1 MPECSTIDLPDPRSA
16 LLTTPSQARQR
27 STGGESFE
35 NPPTRARYV
44 TKPTS
49 PRKMK
54 NVQTW
59 APTKFVLERGRFRA
73 SPNPKELS
81 PGSRL
86 LGDLLASCYQTH
98 LKSHCRGRLLD
109 LGCGKVPFYGLYREY
124 VSETVCVDWHNSSH
138 GNDYLDAECDLT
150 KDLPF
155 SDACFDTILLSDV
168 LEHIP
173 TPGSL
178 WREMGRLLKPGGK
191 LLLNVPFYYYLHEEP
206 YDYYRY
212 TKYALLRFAETT
224 GFEIILIKEVGGAP
238 EIVVDIVSKSILRF
252 GPIGEWTAVALQ
264 AACWSL
270 VTSPLGARISEKT
283 AKQFPLGY
291 FMIAQ
296 KPCSLTEATGSD

>member
-1 MPECSTIDLPDPRSA
+1 
-16 LLTTPSQARQR
+16 
-27 STGGESFE
+27 
-35 NPPTRARYV
+35 
-44 TKPTS
+44 
-49 PRKMK
+49 MK

-168 LEHIP
+168 LEQIAIKCAVLLLPARRTIRLLSIYKIRTPTICRNNRIRNHLDQRGWGCTRNCGGYCFKIDLTIRSDWRMDRGC
-173 TPGSL
+173 TPG
-178 WREMGRLLKPGGK
+178 RLSEPG
-191 LLLNVPFYYYLHEEP
+191 H
-206 YDYYRY
+206 
-212 TKYALLRFAETT
+212 
-224 GFEIILIKEVGGAP
+224 
-238 EIVVDIVSKSILRF
+238 
-252 GPIGEWTAVALQ
+252 
-264 AACWSL
+264 
-270 VTSPLGARISEKT
+270 
-283 AKQFPLGY
+283 
-291 FMIAQ
+291 IASR
-296 KPCSLTEATGSD
+296 CTHF